1 MVTARHG
8 TGYGRIA
15 PAPLPAPY
23 VFPAAPSCPAARR
36 NGSTL
41 EFDIRAARI
50 AQHRAMRAVAVRGPK
65 DPVALGLLADA
76 ARAAVRAWDAG
87 HRVVDVHP
95 RRTAWGGTGPAGRL
109 SA

>member
-1 MVTARHG
+1 MTTVRNG
-8 TGYGRIA
+8 TGHGRTA
-15 PAPLPAPY
+15 PVRLLPRTCSP
-23 VFPAAPSCPAARR
+23 PPRPAARR
-36 NGSTL
+36 NGSIL

-95 RRTAWGGTGPAGRL
+95 RRTVWGGAGPSGRL

>member
-1 MVTARHG
+1 RPRRVR
-8 TGYGRIA
+8 GR
-15 PAPLPAPY
+15 
-23 VFPAAPSCPAARR
+23 
-36 NGSTL
+36 
-41 EFDIRAARI
+41 
-50 AQHRAMRAVAVRGPK
+50 RAVAVRGPK

-95 RRTAWGGTGPAGRL
+95 RRTARGAARPSGRL

>member
-1 MVTARHG
+1 
-8 TGYGRIA
+8 
-15 PAPLPAPY
+15 
-23 VFPAAPSCPAARR
+23 
-36 NGSTL
+36 
-41 EFDIRAARI
+41 
-50 AQHRAMRAVAVRGPK
+50 MRAVAVRGPK

-95 RRTAWGGTGPAGRL
+95 RRTAWGATGPAGRL

>member
-1 MVTARHG
+1 M
-8 TGYGRIA
+8 
-15 PAPLPAPY
+15 
-23 VFPAAPSCPAARR
+23 
-36 NGSTL
+36 